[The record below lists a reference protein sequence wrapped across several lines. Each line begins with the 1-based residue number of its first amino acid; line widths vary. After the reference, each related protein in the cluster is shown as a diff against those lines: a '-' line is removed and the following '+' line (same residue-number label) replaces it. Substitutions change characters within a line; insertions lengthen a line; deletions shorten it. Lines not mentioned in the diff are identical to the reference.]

1 MLQGMSEGEWDAHL
15 RKFVNQS
22 NRWDR
27 TQKRDQQRSK
37 TESAASTS
45 TEKVPVVDDEA
56 QRSRNIL
63 MTGARLLESVG
74 AGVIRDKLLQ
84 EGYELFEKYDKVSQ
98 K

>member
-1 MLQGMSEGEWDAHL
+1 MSEGEWDAHL

-37 TESAASTS
+37 TESAASMS
-45 TEKVPVVDDEA
+45 TEKIPVVDDEA